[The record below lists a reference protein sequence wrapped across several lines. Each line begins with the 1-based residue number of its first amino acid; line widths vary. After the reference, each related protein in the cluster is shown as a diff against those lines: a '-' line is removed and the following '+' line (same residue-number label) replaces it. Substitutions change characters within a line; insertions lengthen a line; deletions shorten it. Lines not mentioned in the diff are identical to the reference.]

1 MCYHPEKF
9 NSQRHCVSGDIIF
22 LIYQVILQ
30 DHIIKGSSD
39 FMARSLLR
47 ELIIG
52 GHRHS
57 GIEDIVV
64 SV

>member
-47 ELIIG
+47 ELIRLPSLVAI
-52 GHRHS
+52 
-57 GIEDIVV
+57 DIVV
-64 SV
+64 LKI

>member
-30 DHIIKGSSD
+30 DNIIKGSSD

-47 ELIIG
+47 ELIRLPSLVAI
-52 GHRHS
+52 
-57 GIEDIVV
+57 DIVV
-64 SV
+64 LKI

>member
-47 ELIIG
+47 ELIRLPSLVAI
-52 GHRHS
+52 
-57 GIEDIVV
+57 DIVV
-64 SV
+64 LNI

>member
-47 ELIIG
+47 ELIRLPSLLAI
-52 GHRHS
+52 
-57 GIEDIVV
+57 DIVV
-64 SV
+64 LKI